1 MRTVMIAAALLGLAT
16 TDAAPAGAAKR
27 HRVVQAATARPA
39 VQPDA
44 YRRPTRGWALPAYW
58 QSPRYAVADWRAL
71 GLREPLPGYR
81 WMRYHGDAVLVDRNY
96 SIFDVALEV
105 DRRGSDPFYANDDR
119 VYAGSADRHDVAP
132 PAPIAP
138 PRPRL
143 RPQPPTNLLPEPVDD
158 ADEPPI
164 APDRMPPPPADR
176 GDDEW
181 VSADGRT
188 VVTSR
193 GDARGYGGS
202 VTTVTIGSPVTTTTT
217 TTTETY
223 DMPVRARRMHRSKIY
238 RAPRS

>member
-1 MRTVMIAAALLGLAT
+1 MRTVMIATALLGFAAT
-16 TDAAPAGAAKR
+16 DGALAGAAKR
-27 HRVVQAATARPA
+27 YRVAAPAARPA
-39 VQPDA
+39 ALPDV

-71 GLREPLPGYR
+71 GLHEPLPGYR
-81 WMRYHGDAVLVDRNY
+81 WVRYHGDAVLVDRNY
-96 SIFDVALEV
+96 SIFDVALDV
-105 DRRGSDPFYANDDR
+105 DRRGADPFYANDDR
-119 VYAGSADRHDVAP
+119 VFAGTGDRNDVAP

-138 PRPRL
+138 PRPRM
-143 RPQPPTNLLPEPVDD
+143 RPQPHTDLPPAPVYD

-164 APDRMPPPPADR
+164 APDRMPPPPVDYAD
-176 GDDEW
+176 DDW
-181 VSADGRT
+181 VSPDGRT

-202 VTTVTIGSPVTTTTT
+202 VTTVTIGNPVTTTTTT

-223 DMPVRARRMHRSKIY
+223 DAPVRTRRVQRSKIY